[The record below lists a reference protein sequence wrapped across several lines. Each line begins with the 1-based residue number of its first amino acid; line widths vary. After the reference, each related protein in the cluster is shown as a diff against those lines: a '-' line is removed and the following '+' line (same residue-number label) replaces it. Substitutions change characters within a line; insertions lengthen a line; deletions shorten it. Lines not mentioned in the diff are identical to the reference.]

1 MPGDLPGVVAL
12 LLRLIL
18 AWQVVWGLVAF
29 VAMWRDKGLA
39 AEGQGRTRTPERE
52 LHALEARGGWLG
64 SWLAQRAFR
73 HKTRKVAYQRV
84 FRRIALAWA
93 LADVLIVAGLILL
106 PAIFN

>member
-1 MPGDLPGVVAL
+1 VPGDVLGVVAP
-12 LLRLIL
+12 LLRLLL

-29 VAMWRDKGLA
+29 VAMARDKGLA
-39 AEGQGRTRTPERE
+39 SEAGRTRIPERQ

-64 SWLAQRAFR
+64 SWLAQGVFR

-93 LADVLIVAGLILL
+93 LADVLIVAGLLLL

>member
-1 MPGDLPGVVAL
+1 MPGDVLGVVAP
-12 LLRLIL
+12 LLRLLL

-29 VAMWRDKGLA
+29 VAMARDKGLA
-39 AEGQGRTRTPERE
+39 SEAGRTRIPERQ

-64 SWLAQRAFR
+64 SWLAQGVFR

-93 LADVLIVAGLILL
+93 LADVLIVAGLLLL

>member
-29 VAMWRDKGLA
+29 VAMARDKGLA
-39 AEGQGRTRTPERE
+39 SEAGRTRTPERE

-64 SWLAQRAFR
+64 SWLGQRVFR

-84 FRRIALAWA
+84 FRRIALVWA

>member
-1 MPGDLPGVVAL
+1 MPGDILGVAAL
-12 LLRLIL
+12 LLRLLL

-29 VAMWRDKGLA
+29 VAMWRDKGFA
-39 AEGQGRTRTPERE
+39 GEAGRTRIPERQ

-64 SWLAQRAFR
+64 SWLGQRVFR

-93 LADVLIVAGLILL
+93 LADVVIVASLILL
-106 PAIFN
+106 PVVFN

>member
-1 MPGDLPGVVAL
+1 MTGDLLGVVAL
-12 LLRLIL
+12 LLRLAL

-29 VAMWRDKGLA
+29 VAMARDKGLA
-39 AEGQGRTRTPERE
+39 SEAGRTRIPERQ

-64 SWLAQRAFR
+64 SWLAQRVFR

-93 LADVLIVAGLILL
+93 LADVLIVAGLLLL
-106 PAIFN
+106 PATFN

>member
-1 MPGDLPGVVAL
+1 MPADLPGVVAL
-12 LLRLIL
+12 LLRLAL

-29 VAMWRDKGLA
+29 VAMARDKGLA
-39 AEGQGRTRTPERE
+39 AEAGRTRIPERQ

-64 SWLAQRAFR
+64 SWLGQRLFR

-93 LADVLIVAGLILL
+93 LADVLMVTGLILL
-106 PAIFN
+106 PVIFN

>member
-1 MPGDLPGVVAL
+1 MAL

-29 VAMWRDKGLA
+29 VAMARDKGLA
-39 AEGQGRTRTPERE
+39 SEAGRTRIPERQ

-64 SWLAQRAFR
+64 SLLAQRGFR
-73 HKTRKVAYQRV
+73 HKTRKVAYQGV

-93 LADVLIVAGLILL
+93 LADVLIVAGLILI
-106 PAIFN
+106 PIIFN

>member
-1 MPGDLPGVVAL
+1 MPGDILGVVAL
-12 LLRLIL
+12 LLRLAL

-29 VAMWRDKGLA
+29 VAMSRDKGLA
-39 AEGQGRTRTPERE
+39 AEGRGRTRIPERQ

-64 SWLAQRAFR
+64 SWLGQRVFR

-93 LADVLIVAGLILL
+93 LADVVIVAGLLLL
-106 PAIFN
+106 PAIIN